1 MQAAPVPRRGV
12 TAGVEPHVKETGA
25 AGRGLALL
33 GCQRAR
39 SAPRGAC
46 LGLLGPAGTPGE
58 PCVGAVRG
66 QGERGAPPLPP
77 PAFLRRVAFC
87 LLAASRLGHR
97 RPLFRFPQNPTGDFR
112 RDLRAR
118 CATARA
124 GPSRSSR
131 MVFWGRRVL
140 AQARSRQAAVRCRF
154 GAGGLSGQPR
164 TGWAESR
171 PRGCRRL
178 RTGWAERA
186 PGCGRGP
193 RGPCTGGRRLRRTGS
208 PAPGGEKSR
217 LWLLGRPP
225 RPAAALRGRGTRGRE
240 PPARPCEGH
249 GGHACGLWGHVPA
262 SDRERHFGQR
272 VEGWGATRGT
282 GAVSALWQSD
292 RMGRHLGARPSA
304 PSAGVS
310 RATLRPAPR
319 GLC

>member
-46 LGLLGPAGTPGE
+46 LGLLGPAGTRASPVWA
-58 PCVGAVRG
+58 PCGVGG
-66 QGERGAPPLPP
+66 NGAPRLCPP

-124 GPSRSSR
+124 GPSRSSG

-140 AQARSRQAAVRCRF
+140 ARARSRQAAVRCRF

-193 RGPCTGGRRLRRTGS
+193 RGPCTGGRRPRRTGS

-225 RPAAALRGRGTRGRE
+225 GLQLHSGAAARAAVSPPPGLAKDTVGMHAASGDTCLPLTVNATLGSVSRAGGPRGGLGLFLLRGRVI
-240 PPARPCEGH
+240 AW
-249 GGHACGLWGHVPA
+249 GGI
-262 SDRERHFGQR
+262 
-272 VEGWGATRGT
+272 
-282 GAVSALWQSD
+282 
-292 RMGRHLGARPSA
+292 
-304 PSAGVS
+304 
-310 RATLRPAPR
+310 
-319 GLC
+319 

>member
-1 MQAAPVPRRGV
+1 MSHTSRRRGPR
-12 TAGVEPHVKETGA
+12 EGA
-25 AGRGLALL
+25 SLYSAA
-33 GCQRAR
+33 
-39 SAPRGAC
+39 SAPAPLHG
-46 LGLLGPAGTPGE
+46 GPAWGFWDPREPGRALCGRRAGSGGTGRP
-58 PCVGAVRG
+58 AS
-66 QGERGAPPLPP
+66 AP

-124 GPSRSSR
+124 GPSRSSG
-131 MVFWGRRVL
+131 MVFWGHRVL
-140 AQARSRQAAVRCRF
+140 ARARSRQAAVRCRF

-193 RGPCTGGRRLRRTGS
+193 RGPCTGGRRPRRTGS

-225 RPAAALRGRGTRGRE
+225 GLQLHSGAAARAAVSPPPGLAKDTVGMHAASGDTCLPLTVNATLGSVLRAGGPRGGLGLFLLRGRVI
-240 PPARPCEGH
+240 AW
-249 GGHACGLWGHVPA
+249 GGI
-262 SDRERHFGQR
+262 
-272 VEGWGATRGT
+272 
-282 GAVSALWQSD
+282 
-292 RMGRHLGARPSA
+292 
-304 PSAGVS
+304 
-310 RATLRPAPR
+310 
-319 GLC
+319 